1 MITRINAQ
9 AASRPT
15 DLVGNTP
22 LLELSSISREVPGVR
37 ILGKAEWYN
46 PGGSVKDRPALWM
59 IRDGE
64 KSGLLTPEKIIIDAT
79 SGNTGIAYAWIGAAL
94 GYKVKLCMPKNASEE
109 RKKILRAYGVEV
121 VLTDPGEGSD
131 GAIREARRLYAE
143 DPERYFYPDQYKN
156 PANPRSHYESTA
168 PEIWEQTDGEVTH
181 FVAGLGTSGTFVG
194 TATRLREYNPE
205 IKVVSFEP
213 DSPFHGLEG
222 MKHMA
227 SAIVPEIYDPTIA
240 DQNFGTPT
248 EDAYDMV
255 KRLAREEGILVGI
268 SAGGAVATSLRVA
281 RELESGVV
289 VTVLCDSADKY
300 LSESFWEES
309 ARAAEDRR
317 GGRRAHPRPRQG
329 SLPRGVQRCDGGNAN
344 RGYEDRGG
352 RLARRERS
360 LRREIAPLPHRPPG
374 VHEARRASRRARHG
388 APRDIPFPPGPSG
401 RAFRVRPGAC
411 LAQLLVHHR
420 LGG

>member
-194 TATRLREYNPE
+194 TATRLREYNAE
-205 IKVVSFEP
+205 IKVISFEP

-240 DQNFGTPT
+240 DHNLGTPT

-268 SAGGAVATSLRVA
+268 SAGAAVATSLRVA

-289 VTVLCDSADKY
+289 VTVLCDNADKY
-300 LSESFWEES
+300 LSENFWEE
-309 ARAAEDRR
+309 
-317 GGRRAHPRPRQG
+317 
-329 SLPRGVQRCDGGNAN
+329 
-344 RGYEDRGG
+344 
-352 RLARRERS
+352 
-360 LRREIAPLPHRPPG
+360 
-374 VHEARRASRRARHG
+374 
-388 APRDIPFPPGPSG
+388 
-401 RAFRVRPGAC
+401 
-411 LAQLLVHHR
+411 
-420 LGG
+420 

>member
-1 MITRINAQ
+1 LYNNSDMITRINTQ
-9 AASRPT
+9 ASTRPV

-37 ILGKAEWYN
+37 ILGKAEWHN

-64 KSGLLTPEKIIIDAT
+64 RSGRLTPDKTILDAT
-79 SGNTGIAYAWIGAAL
+79 SGNTGIAYAWIGASL

-143 DPERYFYPDQYKN
+143 DPETYFYPDQYKN
-156 PANPRSHYESTA
+156 PANPRAHYESTA
-168 PEIWEQTDGEVTH
+168 PEIWEQTDGEITH

-194 TATRLREYNPE
+194 TSTRLKEYNTG
-205 IKVVSFEP
+205 IRVVSFEP

-240 DQNFGTPT
+240 DQNLGTDGDRPVLLGQPF
-248 EDAYDMV
+248 DGPMPGHGPGMPVHYDLHV
-255 KRLAREEGILVGI
+255 WTHKANP
-268 SAGGAVATSLRVA
+268 AGV
-281 RELESGVV
+281 
-289 VTVLCDSADKY
+289 
-300 LSESFWEES
+300 F
-309 ARAAEDRR
+309 
-317 GGRRAHPRPRQG
+317 
-329 SLPRGVQRCDGGNAN
+329 
-344 RGYEDRGG
+344 
-352 RLARRERS
+352 
-360 LRREIAPLPHRPPG
+360 APWNPK
-374 VHEARRASRRARHG
+374 VSC
-388 APRDIPFPPGPSG
+388 PS
-401 RAFRVRPGAC
+401 
-411 LAQLLVHHR
+411 
-420 LGG
+420 

>member
-1 MITRINAQ
+1 MITRINTH

-64 KSGLLTPEKIIIDAT
+64 KSGELDAGKVILDAT
-79 SGNTGIAYAWIGAAL
+79 SGNTGIAYAWIGASL
-94 GYKVKLCMPKNASEE
+94 GYKVKLCMPRNASEE

-143 DPERYFYPDQYKN
+143 EPEKYFYPDQYKN
-156 PANPRSHYESTA
+156 PANPRAHYESTA

-194 TATRLREYNPE
+194 TATRLKEYNPE
-205 IKVVSFEP
+205 IKVISFEP

-240 DQNFGTPT
+240 DENLGTPT
-248 EDAYDMV
+248 EDAYEMV
-255 KRLAREEGILVGI
+255 KRIAREEGILVGI
-268 SAGGAVATSLRVA
+268 SAGAAVATSLRVA

-300 LSESFWEES
+300 LSESFWEE
-309 ARAAEDRR
+309 
-317 GGRRAHPRPRQG
+317 
-329 SLPRGVQRCDGGNAN
+329 
-344 RGYEDRGG
+344 
-352 RLARRERS
+352 
-360 LRREIAPLPHRPPG
+360 
-374 VHEARRASRRARHG
+374 
-388 APRDIPFPPGPSG
+388 
-401 RAFRVRPGAC
+401 
-411 LAQLLVHHR
+411 
-420 LGG
+420 

>member
-168 PEIWEQTDGEVTH
+168 PEIWEQADGEVTH

-194 TATRLREYNPE
+194 TATRLREYNAE
-205 IKVVSFEP
+205 IKVISFEP

-240 DQNFGTPT
+240 DQNLGTPT

-268 SAGGAVATSLRVA
+268 SAGAAVATSLRVA

-289 VTVLCDSADKY
+289 VTVLCDNADKY
-300 LSESFWEES
+300 LSENFWEE
-309 ARAAEDRR
+309 
-317 GGRRAHPRPRQG
+317 
-329 SLPRGVQRCDGGNAN
+329 
-344 RGYEDRGG
+344 
-352 RLARRERS
+352 
-360 LRREIAPLPHRPPG
+360 
-374 VHEARRASRRARHG
+374 
-388 APRDIPFPPGPSG
+388 
-401 RAFRVRPGAC
+401 
-411 LAQLLVHHR
+411 
-420 LGG
+420 